1 MQETRN
7 GRVGTLFRAP
17 EADDGNGS
25 RTGATATKRRRGPP
39 APPRRRG
46 RVHAV
51 PGEHQGVRHGAPASQ
66 SARPPFPA
74 TTTPSRG
81 VPSPD
86 DDDAPRGR
94 DLSGDDSVVYAKL
107 SEDPVTDGEMRKLA
121 AARALTMGPRHA
133 MQSYVSPP
141 VVDPLGLTNC
151 VTFFMPRKAGNGRR
165 RRR

>member
-1 MQETRN
+1 M
-7 GRVGTLFRAP
+7 GTAP
-17 EADDGNGS
+17 GPEPLP
-25 RTGATATKRRRGPP
+25 RREGG
-39 APPRRRG
+39 APPRLQDAVDVFTQFLESIKEYDT
-46 RVHAV
+46 VHPQA
-51 PGEHQGVRHGAPASQ
+51 RAPAPLPRHHHPLPR
-66 SARPPFPA
+66 RPPPTMTMHPA
-74 TTTPSRG
+74 
-81 VPSPD
+81 VV
-86 DDDAPRGR
+86 

>member
-1 MQETRN
+1 M
-7 GRVGTLFRAP
+7 GTAPGPEPLPRREGGAPPRLQDAVDVFTQFLESIKEYDTVHPQARA
-17 EADDGNGS
+17 
-25 RTGATATKRRRGPP
+25 P
-39 APPRRRG
+39 APPSPPPPPPPAAYPPQTMTM
-46 RVHAV
+46 HPAV
-51 PGEHQGVRHGAPASQ
+51 V
-66 SARPPFPA
+66 
-74 TTTPSRG
+74 
-81 VPSPD
+81 
-86 DDDAPRGR
+86 

>member
-1 MQETRN
+1 MTRC
-7 GRVGTLFRAP
+7 
-17 EADDGNGS
+17 
-25 RTGATATKRRRGPP
+25 GATTAQGVKCKRRATAGSERCSVHRKPTMGTAPGPEP
-39 APPRRRG
+39 LPRREGGAPPRLQD
-46 RVHAV
+46 AV
-51 PGEHQGVRHGAPASQ
+51 DVFTQFLESIKEYDTTMTMHPA
-66 SARPPFPA
+66 
-74 TTTPSRG
+74 
-81 VPSPD
+81 VV
-86 DDDAPRGR
+86 

>member
-1 MQETRN
+1 M
-7 GRVGTLFRAP
+7 GTAP
-17 EADDGNGS
+17 GPEPLP
-25 RTGATATKRRRGPP
+25 RREGG
-39 APPRRRG
+39 APPRLQD
-46 RVHAV
+46 AV
-51 PGEHQGVRHGAPASQ
+51 DVFTQFLESIKEYDTTMTMHPA
-66 SARPPFPA
+66 
-74 TTTPSRG
+74 
-81 VPSPD
+81 VV
-86 DDDAPRGR
+86 